1 MSKEQIP
8 PTPSESIKTRREL
21 AALQKRIRRIHALR
35 NIINQG
41 LSRIHESNLSLA
53 LTQKKNLRA
62 LRNEYDR
69 LTGEVRCLPPLD
81 AASILEEEYNYIL
94 TIGNIME
101 TTRELKKGVKIGENN
116 RQAIISGLVQ
126 FYDGLRREMN
136 KAAANPQGGIRP

>member
-8 PTPSESIKTRREL
+8 PTTSESIKTRREL